1 MNKRVMAAAL
11 CFVMLAATAC
21 GGRKKE
27 ESSDKEQQNAA
38 AAATVEEKAAV
49 EKYTPA
55 VHEEGKYY
63 VGVIQQ
69 ADHGALS
76 LAAEGF
82 RDHLSEL
89 LGDEVVLDEKV
100 SDGTDEKTDEIIDHF
115 IQDKD
120 DLILA
125 AGSGALR
132 QAAAQTKDIPIVG
145 AAVTDFIIAGGVSS
159 NGEPGGNVTGI
170 SDLPPMVSQ
179 RDLLLQLNSDGEQI
193 GILFCSEEVN
203 SEFQCRLMEKYL
215 SDADTPWKEY
225 TFTGAADMEEKVKA
239 ACEENGVIYL
249 PCDNVLAVNMDVVSK
264 YAVEYGTKVF
274 TSDGDMCK
282 KGGLVSYGVDYYA
295 IGTEAANMAYDILV
309 YGGEDGEVDEEDE
322 DRGNTAKMAIDR
334 LSDTASAWYNPVM
347 AEAVG
352 WEPSG
357 TYEELDV
364 ERPDQEKTAEDSAAE
379 TTAAKESDS

>member
-1 MNKRVMAAAL
+1 MNKRVLAAVL
-11 CFVMLAATAC
+11 CFVMIAATAC
-21 GGRKKE
+21 GGKKE
-27 ESSDKEQQNAA
+27 EKAPEEEKQSAA
-38 AAATVEEKAAV
+38 AAATVEEKPAV

-63 VGVIQQ
+63 IGIIQQ

-76 LAAEGF
+76 LATEGF

-89 LGDEVVLDEKV
+89 LGEEVVFDLKM
-100 SDGTDEKTDEIIDHF
+100 SDGTKEKTDEIIDHF
-115 IQDKD
+115 IMDKD

-132 QAAAQTKDIPIVG
+132 QAAAATTDIPIVG

-159 NGEPGGNVTGI
+159 VGEPGGNVTGI

-179 RDLLLQLNSDGEQI
+179 RDLLLQLDSNGGQI
-193 GILFCSEEVN
+193 GVLFCSEEVN

-215 SDADTPWKEY
+215 DDSGASWKEY
-225 TFTGAADMEEKVKA
+225 TFSGAADMEEKIKA
-239 ACEENGVIYL
+239 ACSESEVVYL
-249 PCDNVLAVNMDVVSK
+249 PCDNVLAVNMETVNK
-264 YAVEYGTKVF
+264 YALENGAKVF

-295 IGTEAANMAYDILV
+295 IGVGTADMAYDILV

-322 DRGNTAKMAIDR
+322 NRGNVAKMGIDR
-334 LSDTASAWYNPVM
+334 LSETASAWYNPVT
-347 AEAVG
+347 AEALG
-352 WEPSG
+352 WEPSDA
-357 TYEELDV
+357 YSELEV
-364 ERPDQEKTAEDSAAE
+364 ERPAEDSAGE
-379 TTAAKESDS
+379 TTEREQ

>member
-1 MNKRVMAAAL
+1 MNKRVLAAVL
-11 CFVMLAATAC
+11 CFVMIAATAC
-21 GGRKKE
+21 GGKKE
-27 ESSDKEQQNAA
+27 EKAPEEEKQSAA
-38 AAATVEEKAAV
+38 AAATVEEKPAV

-63 VGVIQQ
+63 IGIIQQ

-76 LAAEGF
+76 LATEGF

-89 LGDEVVLDEKV
+89 LGEEVVFDLKM
-100 SDGTDEKTDEIIDHF
+100 SDGTKEKTDEIIDHF
-115 IQDKD
+115 IMDKD

-132 QAAAQTKDIPIVG
+132 QAAAATTDIPIVG

-159 NGEPGGNVTGI
+159 VGEPGGNVTGI

-179 RDLLLQLNSDGEQI
+179 RDLLLQLDSNGGQI
-193 GILFCSEEVN
+193 GVLFCSEEVN

-215 SDADTPWKEY
+215 DDSGASWKEY
-225 TFTGAADMEEKVKA
+225 TFSGAADMEEKIKA
-239 ACEENGVIYL
+239 ACSESEVVYL
-249 PCDNVLAVNMDVVSK
+249 PCDNVLAVNMETVNK
-264 YAVEYGTKVF
+264 YALENSAKVF

-295 IGTEAANMAYDILV
+295 IGVGTADMAYDILV

-322 DRGNTAKMAIDR
+322 DRGNVAKMGIDR
-334 LSDTASAWYNPVM
+334 LSETASAWYNPVT
-347 AEAVG
+347 AEALG
-352 WEPSG
+352 WEPSDV
-357 TYEELDV
+357 YSELEV
-364 ERPDQEKTAEDSAAE
+364 ERPAEDSAGE
-379 TTAAKESDS
+379 TTEREQ